1 MTRLFFRL
9 RYIIRCSLTKNNEYR
24 GDRMNALEIL
34 EQRGFVQQCSDRRG
48 LIDLFSESQVT
59 YYVGFDPT
67 ADSFHVGSLTPIMAM
82 AHLQRLGHRPI
93 AIIGGGTGLIGDPS
107 GKTEL
112 RKLLSR
118 EAIASNMAKLSLQ
131 FNRYLTLDGEK
142 GLLVDNADWI
152 AKLNYIEF
160 LRDIGRHFKV
170 NEMIKNEGYKKRL
183 EQEQGLSFIEFN
195 YQLLQAYDFLVLF
208 DGQNCMLQ
216 MGGDDQWGNI
226 LAGVE
231 LTKKMR
237 KQTVFALTF
246 PLITTARGQKM
257 GKTEAG
263 AIWLDDSKTSPYD
276 FYQYWI
282 NCDDRDVVRFLMLF
296 TFLPSEEIEKLGQL
310 QGADIRKAKEV
321 LAFEATKLCHGEEE
335 AQKAKKTAR
344 AAFSNEAGDSVGLPT
359 TIVRKEK
366 VVAGISVVDLLVE
379 IGLAPSKG
387 AARRLIEQ
395 GGAYINDEKVTAI
408 DAMADEGSF
417 PNGVC
422 VIRHGKKQHHR
433 VKLE

>member
-1 MTRLFFRL
+1 
-9 RYIIRCSLTKNNEYR
+9 
-24 GDRMNALEIL
+24 MNTLEVL
-34 EQRGFVQQCSDRRG
+34 KQRGFMQQCSDEQG
-48 LIDLFSESQVT
+48 LSDLFSKSKVT

-67 ADSFHVGSLTPIMAM
+67 AESFHVGSLIPIMAM
-82 AHLQRLGHRPI
+82 AHLQRLGHKPI

-112 RKLLSR
+112 RKMLSR
-118 EAIASNMAKLSLQ
+118 EDIASNMAKLSLQ
-131 FNRYLTLDGEK
+131 FNRYLTLDDKK

-152 AKLNYIEF
+152 VGLNYIEF
-160 LRDIGRHFKV
+160 LRDIGRYFKV
-170 NEMIKNEGYKKRL
+170 NEMIKNEGYRKRL

-195 YQLLQAYDFLVLF
+195 YQLLQAFDFLVLL
-208 DGQNCMLQ
+208 DRYDCRLQ

-226 LAGVE
+226 LAGLD

-246 PLITTARGQKM
+246 PLITTARGHKM
-257 GKTEAG
+257 GKTEVG
-263 AIWLDDSKTSPYD
+263 AIWLDANKTSTYD

-282 NCDDRDVVRFLMLF
+282 NCDDRDVVRFLLLF
-296 TFLPSEEIEKLGQL
+296 TFLPTEEIEKLGQL
-310 QGADIRKAKEV
+310 QGADVRQAKER

-335 AQKAKKTAR
+335 AQKAQKTAK
-344 AAFSNEAGDSVGLPT
+344 AAFSKETENSMGLPT
-359 TIVRKEK
+359 TTVSKERITKGIPIV
-366 VVAGISVVDLLVE
+366 GLLVE
-379 IGLAPSKG
+379 TKLAASNS

-395 GGAYINDEKVTAI
+395 CGAYVNDEKVTSINAVI
-408 DAMADEGSF
+408 NESSF

-433 VKLE
+433 IVVA

>member
-1 MTRLFFRL
+1 
-9 RYIIRCSLTKNNEYR
+9 
-24 GDRMNALEIL
+24 MNALEIL

>member
-1 MTRLFFRL
+1 
-9 RYIIRCSLTKNNEYR
+9 
-24 GDRMNALEIL
+24 MNALEVL
-34 EQRGFVQQCSDRRG
+34 KQRGFMQQCSDEQG
-48 LIDLFSESQVT
+48 LADLFFNSQVT

-67 ADSFHVGSLTPIMAM
+67 AESFHVGSLIPIMAM
-82 AHLQRLGHRPI
+82 AHLQRLGHKPI

-112 RKLLSR
+112 RKMLSR
-118 EAIASNMAKLSLQ
+118 EDVASNMAKLSLQ

-152 AKLNYIEF
+152 AGLNYIEF
-160 LRDIGRHFKV
+160 LRDIGRYFKV
-170 NEMIKNEGYKKRL
+170 NEMIKNEGYRKRL

-208 DGQNCMLQ
+208 DRQGCMLQ

-226 LAGVE
+226 LAGVD
-231 LTKKMR
+231 LTKKTR

-282 NCDDRDVVRFLMLF
+282 NCDDRDIVRFLLLF
-296 TFLPSEEIEKLGQL
+296 TFLPTEEIEKLGQL

-321 LAFEATKLCHGEEE
+321 LAFEATKLCHGEEK
-335 AQKAKKTAR
+335 AQKAQKTAR
-344 AAFSNEAGDSVGLPT
+344 AAFSKEIGDSVGLPT
-359 TIVRKEK
+359 TTVSKER
-366 VVAGISVVDLLVE
+366 VAAGIPVVDLLIE
-379 IGLAPSKG
+379 TGLASSKSV
-387 AARRLIEQ
+387 ARRLIEQ

-408 DAMADEGSF
+408 SSMANESSF

-433 VKLE
+433 VKVE